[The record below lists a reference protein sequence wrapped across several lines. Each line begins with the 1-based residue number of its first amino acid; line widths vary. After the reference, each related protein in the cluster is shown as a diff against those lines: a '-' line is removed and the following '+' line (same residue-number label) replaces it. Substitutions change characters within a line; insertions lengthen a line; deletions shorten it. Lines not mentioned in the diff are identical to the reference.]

1 MLGCCVGLPIMRGRW
16 IPLRQRGWSKRSQCA
31 PTMQP
36 VTSFASLSHPSARVL
51 ILGSMPGVASL
62 AAQQYYAHP
71 RNGFWPIMAR
81 IAGFDAAAPYGERV
95 AALARAGIAVW
106 DVLQS
111 CVRPGSL
118 DSAIQAGTRVPNDF
132 ASFFAEHPGIRLVG
146 FNGAEAQQ
154 SFVRYVQPSL
164 QVEGVRFVRLPS
176 TSPAHAMAF
185 ERKLAAWCE
194 ALRIPLA
201 TGAPEGDSR

>member
-1 MLGCCVGLPIMRGRW
+1 MSTSHRAGR
-16 IPLRQRGWSKRSQCA
+16 PDPYLAASEN
-31 PTMQP
+31 P
-36 VTSFASLSHPSARVL
+36 VTSFAALSRPFAKLL

-62 AAQQYYAHP
+62 TAQQYYAHP
-71 RNGFWPIMAR
+71 RNAFWPIMAR
-81 IAGFDAAAPYGERV
+81 VAGFDAAAPYDVRV
-95 AALARAGIAVW
+95 AALTRAGVALW

-132 ASFFAEHPGIRLVG
+132 AAFFAAHPGIRLVC

-154 SFVRYVQPSL
+154 SFARYVLPGL
-164 QVEGVRFVRLPS
+164 PAAGLRYVRLPS

-185 ERKLAAWCE
+185 DRKLAAWHAAMAADCKVTKM
-194 ALRIPLA
+194 L
-201 TGAPEGDSR
+201 SNV